1 MILWL
6 IFSPEG
12 FDAMKR
18 TIDVGVEGLR
28 DDIYVNPL
36 AERYASREMLE
47 VFSAR
52 RKYTTWRRLWIALA
66 ESERELGLAITPR
79 QIAELKRN
87 AGRLNLARAA
97 AHERQTKHD
106 VMAHIRAFGDQ
117 CPAARGI
124 IHLGATS
131 AFVTDNADLV
141 QIRDGLALLRV
152 KLLNVLDAL
161 ARFARRTRDL
171 PCLAFTHF
179 QPAQLTTVGKR
190 ACLWIQDFASD
201 LDALDFRASRL
212 RFLGVKGATGT
223 QASFMALFSG
233 DAGKVRRLDERVAA
247 RMGFPG
253 VVRVSGQTYSRKVD
267 AQVLD
272 VLSGVAQSAA
282 KFSTDLRLLQHL
294 HEVEEPF
301 GKGQVGS
308 SAMAYKRNPTR
319 AERITSLARFV
330 IATSSAAAYTAA
342 TQWFERT
349 LDDSAGR
356 RIFVPETFLAADAV
370 LVLLLAL
377 ARNLVVNRDVIAR
390 HAMDELPFMAT
401 ENLIMAGV
409 KAGGDRQALHEVI
422 RRHSMEAAAAVRLG
436 KPNPLL
442 ASLNADPAFAK
453 VRNQFD
459 RIADPRRYVGRAP
472 QQVDEFLKAEVEP
485 ALKRDR
491 ASLGLEV
498 DLERLV

>member
-1 MILWL
+1 
-6 IFSPEG
+6 
-12 FDAMKR
+12 MKQ
-18 TIDVGVEGLR
+18 TIGVGMAGLP
-28 DDIYVNPL
+28 DGVYVNPL
-36 AERYASREMLE
+36 AERYAGRDMLE
-47 VFSAR
+47 LFSAR
-52 RKYTTWRRLWIALA
+52 RKYTTWRRLWVALA
-66 ESERELGLAITPR
+66 ESERDLGLKIAPR
-79 QIAELKRN
+79 QIAELRRFVD
-87 AGRLNLARAA
+87 RLNLDRAA
-97 AHERQTKHD
+97 AHERETKHD
-106 VMAHIRAFGDQ
+106 VMAHIRAYGDQ

-131 AFVTDNADLV
+131 AFVTDNADLI
-141 QIRDGLALLRV
+141 QIRDGLRLLRV
-152 KLLNVLDAL
+152 RLLNVLDAL
-161 ARFARRTRDL
+161 ARFARAARDL

-190 ACLWIQDFASD
+190 ACLWIQDLASD
-201 LDALDFRASRL
+201 LDALDFRLSRL
-212 RFLGVKGATGT
+212 RFLGAKGATGT
-223 QASFMALFSG
+223 QASFLALFNG
-233 DAGKVRRLDERVAA
+233 DADKVRRLDERVAA

-253 VVRVSGQTYSRKVD
+253 VVRVAGQTYSRKVD

-272 VLSGVAQSAA
+272 VLRGVAMSAS
-282 KFSTDLRLLQHL
+282 KFSADLRLLQHL
-294 HEVEEPF
+294 REVEEPF

-319 AERITSLARFV
+319 AERIASLSRFV
-330 IATSSAAAYTAA
+330 IAAASAADHTAA

-356 RIFVPETFLAADAV
+356 RIYVPETFLATDAV

-390 HAMDELPFMAT
+390 HAADELPSMAT

-422 RRHSMEAAAAVRLG
+422 RRHAMDAAAAVRLG

-442 ASLNADPAFAK
+442 DALRADPAFAA
-453 VRNQFD
+453 VRDQFD

-472 QQVDEFLKAEVEP
+472 EQVDEFLAAEIDPILRRERKA
-485 ALKRDR
+485 
-491 ASLGLEV
+491 LGLEV
-498 DLERLV
+498 DLDALL